1 MRGQEGERMKKIYRY
16 STIALCAFFVLF
28 HIYTA
33 LFGVIGNNGQK
44 CIHLSVIFGILF
56 IGLMEKDEKNI
67 ILSLVATIQ
76 YVLALFITRLDHHK
90 IEPTTKHNSL

>member
-44 CIHLSVIFGILF
+44 CIHLCVIFGILF
-56 IGLMEKDEKNI
+56 IGLMEKYESWRGKYVI
-67 ILSLVATIQ
+67 HLVCVS
-76 YVLALFITRLDHHK
+76 YV
-90 IEPTTKHNSL
+90 